1 MCGRFLCLKGIQ
13 QVQCKK
19 VKSFSDRQ
27 YSFFLKYRIFISTI
41 KSNPLIVLN
50 KSANINISCRYQ
62 LKHHEFRTVFNV
74 TYKNCLLYLNN
85 SFLSKS
91 LLPYPKKDQ
100 FIWND
105 IGWCSYHSTLQCF
118 QFYIHTK
125 LFSHLF
131 H

>member
-50 KSANINISCRYQ
+50 KG
-62 LKHHEFRTVFNV
+62 E
-74 TYKNCLLYLNN
+74 
-85 SFLSKS
+85 KS

-105 IGWCSYHSTLQCF
+105 IG
-118 QFYIHTK
+118 
-125 LFSHLF
+125 
-131 H
+131 